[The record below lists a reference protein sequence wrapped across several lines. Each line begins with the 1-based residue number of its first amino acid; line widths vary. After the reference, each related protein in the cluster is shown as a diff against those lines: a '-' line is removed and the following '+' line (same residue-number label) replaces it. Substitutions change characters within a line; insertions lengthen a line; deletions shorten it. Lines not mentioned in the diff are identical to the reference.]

1 MVRHVQSSAPLR
13 VCSAVQRHE
22 SSERPILPQ
31 ISSLI
36 YPNIQRRQVIMNV
49 LNPSCVRPPRW
60 SPPGRPAAVLKKLS
74 LCDCVSADGP
84 QAAVYSVLAGAVG
97 PRL

>member
-1 MVRHVQSSAPLR
+1 
-13 VCSAVQRHE
+13 
-22 SSERPILPQ
+22 
-31 ISSLI
+31 
-36 YPNIQRRQVIMNV
+36 MNV

-60 SPPGRPAAVLKKLS
+60 SPPGRPAAVLKKLL
-74 LCDCVSADGP
+74 LCDSVSADGP